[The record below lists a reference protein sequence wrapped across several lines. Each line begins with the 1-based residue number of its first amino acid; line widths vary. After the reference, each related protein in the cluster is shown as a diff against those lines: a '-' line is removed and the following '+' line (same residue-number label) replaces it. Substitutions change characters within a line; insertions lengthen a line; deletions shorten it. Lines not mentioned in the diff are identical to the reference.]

1 MKTKSLI
8 IKHFYLLSIII
19 FLISGCEKEEK
30 LYPEQ
35 IDQSFDPE
43 EKTAT
48 EKNKMIENYAFILA
62 TSMHDNEL
70 RSVIKHE
77 AQVKFDGDYDILTS
91 KLESIAMTRKDIQVK
106 EFLLSSANSKNSP
119 FKSTVTSNMDL
130 ADNEFFN
137 TIQKTIPNLQVSVPI
152 HCDEW
157 DAENYI
163 PLVAFL
169 PSDYDE
175 RITDSVVAFDHYG
188 KKQLLSTAE
197 EPAEPVLVVSIS
209 ERVDQ
214 NGTKIGL
221 NDEYLEIMPDNNT
234 IQPVT
239 MLKSEPSGPKNLTIS
254 HGSARTIILQ
264 WTDVDDET
272 GYEVWRML
280 QPNET
285 QFYNLART
293 VQNDNGYVN
302 SNIAVGT
309 KVWYKIRAI
318 NNDGYSSWSPI
329 MATTVSPRNDGE
341 WLKIKRMKF
350 SKSALK
356 AVESWVSGAPELRLR
371 IVQGSENGASTVF
384 TSGRMEPARRKDI
397 EDTWWNK
404 EIQLFTWHTNTYGTV
419 LTFDWQEEDNIS
431 KMEFTVSA
439 SYEAKALGGEIKAGG
454 NVKFTVDKNGSI
466 GNTSVM
472 WWHNKDQIYDL
483 SGFQWQFIY

>member
-1 MKTKSLI
+1 MKTRSLI
-8 IKHFYLLSIII
+8 IKYFYLLSMII

-35 IDQSFDPE
+35 IDQSCDPE
-43 EKTAT
+43 EKTT
-48 EKNKMIENYAFILA
+48 SEKNKMIENYAYIIA
-62 TSMHDNEL
+62 TSMHDNEF
-70 RSVIKHE
+70 RSAIKQE
-77 AQVKFDGDYDILTS
+77 ALVKFDGDYDILTS
-91 KLESIAMTRKDIQVK
+91 KLESIVMARKKIQVK
-106 EFLLSSANSKNSP
+106 DFLLSSTDIKDNL
-119 FKSTVTSNMDL
+119 FKSTANKNKNLTGK
-130 ADNEFFN
+130 EFFN
-137 TIQKTIPNLQVSVPI
+137 TIRKTMPNLQVSVPI

-157 DAENYI
+157 DAENYT

-175 RITDSVVAFDHYG
+175 RTTDSVAAFDQYG
-188 KKQLLSTAE
+188 KKHLISTAE
-197 EPAEPVLVVSIS
+197 EPSEPVLVVSIS

-221 NDEYLEIMPDNNT
+221 HDEYMEIMPGT
-234 IQPVT
+234 TFQPLT
-239 MLKSEPSGPKNLTIS
+239 MLKSGPLGPKNLTIS
-254 HGSARTIILQ
+254 HGPARTIILQ
-264 WTDVDDET
+264 WTDVEDET

-285 QFYNLART
+285 QFYNLAKT
-293 VQNDNGYVN
+293 VQNDNGFVN

-309 KVWYKIRAI
+309 KVWYKVRAI

-341 WLKIKRMKF
+341 WLKIKKMKF
-350 SKSALK
+350 SKSALR
-356 AVESWVSGAPELRLR
+356 AVEKWVSGAPELRLR

-454 NVKFTVDKNGSI
+454 NVKFTVNKNGSI

-472 WWHNKDQIYDL
+472 WWHNKNQIYDL
-483 SGFQWQFIY
+483 SGFQWQFVY